1 MDLMPEV
8 QIMALTLT
16 IKQVPERVAKKLR
29 AQAAANH
36 RSLQGELMSI
46 LHHAA
51 GEPPAAT
58 EPEPG
63 YHVQRPSKEVPTH
76 GRRLTLRELWERS
89 KKLGSQSP
97 SESAAIVRRV
107 RDERH
112 RR

>member
-1 MDLMPEV
+1 MPV
-8 QIMALTLT
+8 TLT
-16 IKQVPERVAKKLR
+16 IKQVPERLAKKLR

-46 LHHAA
+46 LNDAA
-51 GEPPAAT
+51 GDPPAAT
-58 EPEPG
+58 EPEPT
-63 YHVQRPSKEVPTH
+63 YQVKRSPKEAPTH

-97 SESAAIVRRV
+97 GESATIVRRL